1 MITAV
6 LASLALAGPA
16 HAAEIGVSSRGH
28 ATNPVWSDSG
38 DHLAFEMN
46 DFGGRIDL
54 FVAKMSGGNPVGAPS
69 QIKLPG
75 SSSSFGGS
83 NSIVAAPTWHKDGIL
98 IFEGANAG
106 GTSRLFFWQP
116 GGAAASELLSAAQVS
131 GDLSW
136 PAVSRDGTKLAFISA
151 ATGSGDLY
159 IWDRGSNDVSQAL
172 TSPFT
177 ESAPR
182 WNAGD
187 KLAYTRK
194 NRGTEDVFTYV
205 GGKSIP
211 LVGGNGDQSRP
222 VWSGNTVLYFSSERG
237 DGVWDI
243 VATSGPGQKKT
254 IARDVRLPIRAA
266 PAITPD
272 GQWVAYAFA
281 DPEKGDRIG
290 FVRVD
295 GSGATTVNTGFV
307 ASGEPAVMEVGGRWM
322 LAFTAL
328 PGAGADWRKLHVVD
342 ITGKL

>member
-16 HAAEIGVSSRGH
+16 HAAEIGVSAKGH

-54 FVAKMSGGNPVGAPS
+54 FVAKMSSGSPMGAPT

-75 SSSSFGGS
+75 ASSSFGGGG
-83 NSIVAAPTWHKDGIL
+83 SIVTAPTWHSDGIL
-98 IFEGANAG
+98 IFEGSSPG

-116 GGAAASELLSAAQVS
+116 GGASASELLSSSQIS

-136 PAVSRDGTKLAFISA
+136 PAVSRDGAQVAFISG

-159 IWDRGSNDVSQAL
+159 IWNRNSNEVSQAL

-177 ESAPR
+177 EAAPR
-182 WNAGD
+182 WSADG

-194 NRGTEDVFTYV
+194 NRGTEDVFTFV

-222 VWSGNTVLYFSSERG
+222 IWAGDTVLYFSSERG
-237 DGVWDI
+237 DGIWDI
-243 VATSGPGQKKT
+243 VATAGPGQKKT

-281 DPEKGDRIG
+281 DPEQGDRIG
-290 FVRVD
+290 FVKVD
-295 GSGATTVNTGFV
+295 GSSPTTVRTGLV
-307 ASGEPAVMEVGGRWM
+307 ASGEPSVMEVGGRWM

-328 PGAGADWRKLHVVD
+328 PGEGADWRKLHVID
-342 ITGKL
+342 ITGQL